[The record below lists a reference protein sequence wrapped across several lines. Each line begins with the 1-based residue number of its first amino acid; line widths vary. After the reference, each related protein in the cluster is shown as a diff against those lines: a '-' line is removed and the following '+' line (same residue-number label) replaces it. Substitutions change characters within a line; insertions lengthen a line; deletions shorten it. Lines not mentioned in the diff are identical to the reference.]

1 MAVAEF
7 ILRARDEATTTV
19 ARLRAELAKLS
30 AGYKETGGSS
40 DTAGKK
46 AEGFRERVDGAGDT
60 ASKFAQALGLISPE
74 AQGVAM
80 VVADAADGL
89 VGMAD
94 AAKMSGVSLG
104 SLAVA
109 GGVLVAGLAAAV
121 LVYQD
126 FTREA
131 ELASQVA
138 ETQHDIMLSLRDAT
152 RELQDAQLDLLEAQG
167 EITSAQRAGLEA
179 QTNAQ
184 RAVEDYS
191 ESLRAQQQELRKTA
205 ESAEFWSSMDQGL
218 GWVDSVM
225 GWSETAAAAREQ
237 LDALDASVV
246 AYAGTVKETAQ
257 VQQEVIALEEEEE
270 RARGRTTVGIE
281 RKTEASAVLAQ
292 AQQIIL
298 RSLSAEARAT
308 VEAEQ
313 ALAAFIAEMSAA
325 GVTASQVS
333 PALEQLTKELDAAA
347 QAEAFAAGMA
357 EAQAELEAWVPSV
370 SRGTEVLA
378 SFYDQLAGLV
388 PEATLTDL
396 EKLQLAVLDLNA
408 AFAAGDISPDAY
420 NTALEAATAAGQS
433 IQTQASTTRAEGAA
447 GAINAV
453 SGGVSGL
460 TSMLAM
466 AGPQAMI
473 AAAVIGLVKAISEGL
488 LTSLVTEVSALLD
501 TVGNLAPLL
510 LEFVDAVLRNLV
522 PAALEN
528 AAALVEG
535 VLGILL
541 PGLVL
546 LLLDPQLWLAVG
558 KALALAVGSIL
569 LSVLGLVVGLFG
581 DIIRG
586 AQFVVDM
593 FRDLTDPSWWR
604 GVGEAVVQGI
614 KDAFSAEGRERRQE
628 RREENFELAQD
639 WFGENDGGL
648 FTQGPDGRMRIRMD
662 RRRRMRRQDQGG
674 TTVNIG
680 GGLILGTVRE
690 VKEALARVGDRLNV
704 RD

>member
-1 MAVAEF
+1 M
-7 ILRARDEATTTV
+7 
-19 ARLRAELAKLS
+19 
-30 AGYKETGGSS
+30 
-40 DTAGKK
+40 
-46 AEGFRERVDGAGDT
+46 
-60 ASKFAQALGLISPE
+60 
-74 AQGVAM
+74 
-80 VVADAADGL
+80 
-89 VGMAD
+89 
-94 AAKMSGVSLG
+94 
-104 SLAVA
+104 
-109 GGVLVAGLAAAV
+109 
-121 LVYQD
+121 
-126 FTREA
+126 
-131 ELASQVA
+131 
-138 ETQHDIMLSLRDAT
+138 
-152 RELQDAQLDLLEAQG
+152 
-167 EITSAQRAGLEA
+167 
-179 QTNAQ
+179 
-184 RAVEDYS
+184 
-191 ESLRAQQQELRKTA
+191 
-205 ESAEFWSSMDQGL
+205 
-218 GWVDSVM
+218 
-225 GWSETAAAAREQ
+225 
-237 LDALDASVV
+237 
-246 AYAGTVKETAQ
+246 
-257 VQQEVIALEEEEE
+257 
-270 RARGRTTVGIE
+270 
-281 RKTEASAVLAQ
+281 LAQ
-292 AQQIIL
+292 AQQIML
-298 RSLSAEARAT
+298 RGLTAEARAT
-308 VEAEQ
+308 VEAQRALEQ
-313 ALAAFIAEMSAA
+313 FILEMNAA
-325 GVTASQVS
+325 GVTAQQVA
-333 PALEQLTKELDAAA
+333 PALEQLAQELESAA

-396 EKLQLAVLDLNA
+396 EKLQMAVLELNA
-408 AFAAGDISPDAY
+408 AFAAGDISPEAY
-420 NTALEAATAAGQS
+420 SAALEAAGAASQGL
-433 IQTQASTTRAEGAA
+433 QAQGGAARAEGAA

-460 TSMLAM
+460 TSLLAA

-473 AAAVIGLVKAISEGL
+473 AAAVIGLVKAISDGL
-488 LTSLVTEVSALLD
+488 LTSLVSEVATLLD
-501 TVGNLAPLL
+501 TVGNLAPMV

-558 KALALAVGSIL
+558 KALAMAVGTIL

-586 AQFVVDM
+586 AQFMVDM

-628 RREENFELAQD
+628 RREENFGLARD
-639 WFGENDGGL
+639 WVGENGGGL
-648 FTQGPDGRMRIRMD
+648 FTQGPDGRMRNRMD
-662 RRRRMRRQDQGG
+662 RRMRRQDQGG

>member
-7 ILRARDEATTTV
+7 ILRAKDEATAAV
-19 ARLRAELAKLS
+19 ARLRAELVQLS
-30 AGYKETGGSS
+30 SQYKDTAGST

-46 AEGFRERVDGAGDT
+46 VEGFRSGVDEAGDT

-74 AQGVAM
+74 AQAMAM
-80 VVADAADGL
+80 VLADAADGA
-89 VGMAD
+89 VGLAD
-94 AAKMSGVSLG
+94 AAKLSGVSLG
-104 SLAVA
+104 SLAVV
-109 GGVLVAGLAAAV
+109 GGTLVAALGAAV

-191 ESLRAQQQELRKTA
+191 ESLRTQQQELRKTA

-246 AYAGTVKETAQ
+246 AYASTVKETAQ
-257 VQQEVIALEEEEE
+257 VQQEVIALEAEEGETRE
-270 RARGRTTVGIE
+270 RTTAGIE
-281 RKTEASAVLAQ
+281 RKADASAVLAQ
-292 AQQIIL
+292 AQQIML
-298 RSLSAEARAT
+298 RGLTAEARAT
-308 VEAEQ
+308 VEAQRALEQ
-313 ALAAFIAEMSAA
+313 FILEMNAA
-325 GVTASQVS
+325 GVTAQQVA
-333 PALEQLTKELDAAA
+333 PALEHLAQELDAAA

-396 EKLQLAVLDLNA
+396 EKLQMAVLELNA
-408 AFAAGDISPDAY
+408 AFAAGDISPEAY
-420 NTALEAATAAGQS
+420 SAALEAAGAASQGL
-433 IQTQASTTRAEGAA
+433 QAQGGAARAEGAA

-460 TSMLAM
+460 TSLLAA

-473 AAAVIGLVKAISEGL
+473 AAAVIGLVKAISDGL
-488 LTSLVTEVSALLD
+488 LTSLVSEVATLLD
-501 TVGNLAPLL
+501 TVGNLAPMV

-558 KALALAVGSIL
+558 KALAMAVGTIL

-628 RREENFELAQD
+628 RREENFGLARD
-639 WFGENDGGL
+639 WVGENGGGL
-648 FTQGPDGRMRIRMD
+648 LTQGPDGRMRNRMD
-662 RRRRMRRQDQGG
+662 RRMRRQDQGG